1 MDKNTINFK
10 NHFPHILILILSSL
24 LISLSYTFLQ
34 YGLDGGL
41 VLSNKVIYPD
51 NNSPMMYYY
60 FNSWTAIHQISYIF
74 IKFGMTVESVSR
86 IIILCSTIFFS
97 FGVFLFSN
105 SITQNRNLSLVIS
118 IVAILIGKNFGDTD
132 YPSLIF
138 SEHTYGMVSLSL
150 VTFSFGLLAN
160 KNLLLSSAISIFLI
174 AIHPLIGLWMFFI
187 NLLGTFFIKMNK
199 IEIFKGVAAGLFF
212 LILSFIFF
220 YTNTI
225 EKISYDHNLFL
236 NYLNDWDGHR
246 ALTDVIHYDY
256 LIKTFILG
264 ILIFIF
270 IKKKN
275 VLKNKETSYFHL
287 LVLLI
292 SLIGSTILY
301 LAYKV
306 VPNYFPELIKIAMP
320 TRFIMLHTFL
330 GWPIIISLLY
340 FFLKEKYNKK
350 IVLNIFLSFLIIIS
364 FQNYKKIL
372 NIKNNIIDTYKN
384 DQTYETFD
392 YLKKTNFNGYVLT
405 SSKLTS
411 KIFKKI
417 EKPILLHTESMDFI
431 PYHPYLV
438 NKFFNILTKIYKINN
453 FQPPVKNNP
462 SLSDEYIEKLF
473 VNFNSLE
480 WKKIKKEF
488 NVHYI
493 ITPKSWN
500 LNLKLIL
507 SDKIYNLYKIL

>member
-1 MDKNTINFK
+1 M
-10 NHFPHILILILSSL
+10 
-24 LISLSYTFLQ
+24 
-34 YGLDGGL
+34 
-41 VLSNKVIYPD
+41 
-51 NNSPMMYYY
+51 
-60 FNSWTAIHQISYIF
+60 
-74 IKFGMTVESVSR
+74 
-86 IIILCSTIFFS
+86 
-97 FGVFLFSN
+97 
-105 SITQNRNLSLVIS
+105 
-118 IVAILIGKNFGDTD
+118 
-132 YPSLIF
+132 
-138 SEHTYGMVSLSL
+138 
-150 VTFSFGLLAN
+150 
-160 KNLLLSSAISIFLI
+160 
-174 AIHPLIGLWMFFI
+174 
-187 NLLGTFFIKMNK
+187 
-199 IEIFKGVAAGLFF
+199 
-212 LILSFIFF
+212 
-220 YTNTI
+220 
-225 EKISYDHNLFL
+225 
-236 NYLNDWDGHR
+236 
-246 ALTDVIHYDY
+246 
-256 LIKTFILG
+256 
-264 ILIFIF
+264 
-270 IKKKN
+270 
-275 VLKNKETSYFHL
+275 
-287 LVLLI
+287 VLLI

-500 LNLKLIL
+500 LNLNLIL